1 MKFAKSAKEAA
12 SKVQEQSEIIGKT
25 ETFKAVSAVSI
36 LCMFVSCARNSICTL
51 HVERPLEPRELHKDH
66 LVLKFSDFPV

>member
-25 ETFKAVSAVSI
+25 ETFKAMSAVSI
-36 LCMFVSCARNSICTL
+36 LCMFASYAGDSICTL
-51 HVERPLEPRELHKDH
+51 HVERPLESRELHKDH
-66 LVLKFSDFPV
+66 LVLKFCDFSL